1 MPITLPPLPYAYD
14 ALEPHIGAATLET
27 HYDKHHR
34 GYVDKTNNA
43 IAGTERAT
51 QSLEQIVRESEGS
64 LFNNA
69 AQSWNHTFYWHSM
82 TPGGG
87 TTPGDEL
94 KSALARDFGSVDAF
108 KRELADAAN
117 NQFGS
122 GWAWLALER
131 GGKLRVLSTS
141 DADTPLA
148 HDGMVPLLTCDVW
161 EHAYYLDYRNQ
172 RAKYVT
178 AFLEHLV
185 NWEFAEQNLRAARG

>member
-1 MPITLPPLPYAYD
+1 MPISLPPLPYAYD
-14 ALEPHIGAATLET
+14 ALQPHIGAATLET

-34 GYVDKTNNA
+34 GYVDKTNSA
-43 IAGTERAT
+43 IAGTARDS

-69 AQSWNHTFYWHSM
+69 AQSWNHTFYWRSM
-82 TPGGG
+82 RPGGG
-87 TTPGDEL
+87 AGPSGEL
-94 KSALARDFGSVDAF
+94 KSALERDFGSVDAF
-108 KRELADAAN
+108 KRELGDAAN

-122 GWAWLALER
+122 GWAWLAIER
-131 GGKLRVLSTS
+131 SGKLAVLSTS

-148 HDGMVPLLTCDVW
+148 QDGMVPILTCDVW

-178 AFLEHLV
+178 AFLDHLI
-185 NWEFAEQNLRAARG
+185 NWEFADENFRAARG

>member
-82 TPGGG
+82 TPGG

>member
-82 TPGGG
+82 TPGG

-178 AFLEHLV
+178 AFIEHLV

>member
-82 TPGGG
+82 RPGGG
-87 TTPGDEL
+87 TAPGEEL

-148 HDGMVPLLTCDVW
+148 HDGLVPILTCDVW